1 MLWRALSFTRAFAQG
16 HKTGRILT
24 VAGAV
29 AALVGVVLLFL
40 FDPTTANFYP
50 RCPFYVLTGLK
61 CPGCGTLRG
70 IHALLHFRFV
80 DAFWFNPLMVVSIPL
95 IVLFLALP
103 RSCKSVWVSRSVL
116 IVILLYWILR
126 NI

>member
-1 MLWRALSFTRAFAQG
+1 MSCMPSVMSGSRIRGALVIG
-16 HKTGRILT
+16 GI
-24 VAGAV
+24 V
-29 AALVGVVLLFL
+29 AALAGALLLF
-40 FDPTTANFYP
+40 FFNPETVGFYP

-80 DAFWFNPLMVVSIPL
+80 DAFRFNPLMVVSIPL
-95 IVLFLALP
+95 LVVLLISP
-103 RSCKSVWVSRSVL
+103 RSRKSVWMSRSVL
-116 IVILLYWILR
+116 LVVLVYWIMR